1 MSKDLIE
8 NFQKLTQLTLENFR
22 KLGEANLRVGERL
35 LQEQVELTN
44 AILEAASD
52 KAGDVTE
59 AKDLKD
65 VASWQAELAQEYTK
79 KIVETSRN
87 CADIVAEAG
96 KVYSGLFENAL
107 KTANSVGEKAANKA
121 ANRPASKAA

>member
-1 MSKDLIE
+1 MANNEILE
-8 NFQKLTQLTLENFR
+8 NFQKFTQLTLENFK
-22 KLGEANLRVGERL
+22 KLGEANLRVGEKL

-44 AILEAASD
+44 ALLEAATG
-52 KAGDVTE
+52 KASDVTE

-79 KIVETSRN
+79 KVVDSSRN

-96 KVYSGLFENAL
+96 KVYTSLYESAL
-107 KTANSVGEKAANKA
+107 KSANSVAEKTAHKAAKKA
-121 ANRPASKAA
+121 A

>member
-1 MSKDLIE
+1 MSKDIIE
-8 NFQKLTQLTLENFR
+8 NFQKMTQLTLENFK
-22 KLGEANLRVGERL
+22 KLGEANLRVGEKL

-44 AILEAASD
+44 AILEAASE
-52 KAGDVTE
+52 KAGNVTE

-79 KIVETSRN
+79 KIVDSSRN

-96 KVYSGLFENAL
+96 KVYTSLFEGAL
-107 KTANSVGEKAANKA
+107 KAANGVAEKTAHKA
-121 ANRPASKAA
+121 AKKAA

>member
-8 NFQKLTQLTLENFR
+8 NFQKLTQMTLENFKR
-22 KLGEANLRVGERL
+22 LGEANLRVGEKL

-44 AILEAASD
+44 AILEAAAD
-52 KAGDVTE
+52 KAGNVSE

-79 KIVETSRN
+79 KVVESSRN
-87 CADIVAEAG
+87 CAEIVAEAG
-96 KVYSGLFENAL
+96 KVYTGVFESAL
-107 KTANSVGEKAANKA
+107 KSANGVAEKASGKGRKA
-121 ANRPASKAA
+121 A

>member
-1 MSKDLIE
+1 MSKDIIE
-8 NFQKLTQLTLENFR
+8 NFQKMTQLTLENFK
-22 KLGEANLRVGERL
+22 KLGEANLRVGEKL

-44 AILEAASD
+44 AILEAASE
-52 KAGDVTE
+52 KAGNVTE

-79 KIVETSRN
+79 KIVDSSRN

-96 KVYSGLFENAL
+96 KVYTGLFESAL
-107 KTANSVGEKAANKA
+107 KSANGVAEKAATKA
-121 ANRPASKAA
+121 RKTA

>member
-1 MSKDLIE
+1 MANNDVLE
-8 NFQKLTQLTLENFR
+8 NFQKLTQLTLENFK
-22 KLGEANLRVGERL
+22 KLGEANLRVGEKL

-44 AILEAASD
+44 SILEAASE
-52 KAGDVTE
+52 KAGNVTE

-79 KIVETSRN
+79 KIVESSRN

-96 KVYSGLFENAL
+96 KVYTGLFESAL
-107 KTANSVGEKAANKA
+107 KSANGVAEKATGKK
-121 ANRPASKAA
+121 SKAA

>member
-1 MSKDLIE
+1 MSKEIIE
-8 NFQKLTQLTLENFR
+8 SFQKLTQMTLDNYK
-22 KLGEANLRVGERL
+22 KLGETNLKLGEKL

-44 AILEAASD
+44 ALIDAASG
-52 KAGDVTE
+52 KASDATE

-79 KIVETSRN
+79 KLVETSRN

-96 KVYSGLFENAL
+96 KVYTSVFETAL
-107 KTANSVGEKAANKA
+107 KTANGAAEKAANGGKARKA
-121 ANRPASKAA
+121 AA

>member
-8 NFQKLTQLTLENFR
+8 NFQKLTQLTLENFK

-52 KAGDVTE
+52 KAGDVSE

-79 KIVETSRN
+79 KIVESSRN

-107 KTANSVGEKAANKA
+107 KAANSVGEKAANKA
-121 ANRPASKAA
+121 RPASKAA

>member
-8 NFQKLTQLTLENFR
+8 NFQKLTALTLENFK
-22 KLGEANLRVGERL
+22 KLGEANLRVGEKL

-44 AILEAASD
+44 AILEAATE
-52 KAGDVTE
+52 KAGNVTE

-79 KIVETSRN
+79 KIVDSSRN

-96 KVYSGLFENAL
+96 KVYTGLFESAL
-107 KTANSVGEKAANKA
+107 KTANGAAEKASGKK
-121 ANRPASKAA
+121 SKAA